1 MSIWD
6 AFGKGRYKGFSREA
20 GQLLDK
26 AVELAGGLGCKKAD
40 TGHLLWAMLQADGG
54 PAARFLAGKNI
65 SELEVRRQLSAGRDG
80 SVTRLARGDMA
91 ADLRRAMDYAIIG
104 AQNAHLSRAEPEHLL
119 CAMLED
125 TDCAAGVMLASM
137 GVQLTEAVREC
148 RQLSGQF
155 VLPAQPRVSASI
167 PRGSRASDKY
177 CRDLTRRAAEGELDP
192 VFCREAELD
201 RMVEILCRRQKN
213 DPCLIGEPGV
223 GKTALAEGLALRI
236 AAGQVPRALQGRR
249 LLALDMASLVAGTK
263 YRGDFEE
270 RLKNLLEELV
280 RDGTAIL
287 FIDEF
292 HTIVGAGAAE
302 GAIDAASILKPVL
315 ARGELQL
322 IGATTNQEFRTHIQK
337 DAALERRFGR
347 VQVEEPTPA
356 QAVEILNGLAPR
368 YERYHNVRL
377 PPQTLQAAVELSV
390 RYLPGR
396 CLPDKAI
403 DLVDEACAAARIL
416 AEKEQRTQPVLSPE
430 DIARVVAA
438 ASGVP
443 AQRVGEQERERL
455 DKLESRLNAEI
466 VGQQRAV
473 AAVAGAIRRSRTGL
487 GEPGRPI
494 GAMLFLGPTGVG
506 KTALAR
512 ALAVSWFGS
521 EKALLKFDMSEYQEQ
536 HTAARLLGAPPG
548 YLGHDEGGQL
558 TEAVRRRPY
567 SVVLFDE
574 IEKAHPDVMNILLQI
589 LDEGKINDAQGRT
602 VDFSNTVICMTSNA
616 GSSDQST
623 SSLGFNKSEEQRSA
637 EKTRKALAQF
647 LRPEFLG
654 RVDEVITFK
663 PLSEETLQG
672 IAALMLDEYKPG
684 MDAKGIAYRY
694 TPAALKALVKKSE
707 GGKFGARDLRRVI
720 RKAVEDPAAEKLID
734 GTLASGS
741 TLVVDADENG
751 EIVGFDIDVAEEVC
765 KRLGVKLVKQ
775 PVNWDTLT
783 TDLNVGKCDC
793 IWNGLSINKERQEKM
808 NLSEPYMKN
817 AMVFVVK
824 GDSTVAK
831 MDDLKGKKI
840 SVQNGSSAQTI
851 LENSAIKDDI
861 TISPIATNVEALQQL
876 ELGVVDVVF
885 LDEVV
890 ADYEIKNSGKD
901 YKKLAEGLEEEQYA
915 IAFRKNDQAL
925 RDAVQKT
932 LGEMKADGKLGEIST
947 KWFGSDIT
955 IVK

>member
-104 AQNAHLSRAEPEHLL
+104 AQNAHLNRAEPEHLL

-125 TDCAAGVMLASM
+125 DGCTAGVLLASM
-137 GVQLTEAVREC
+137 GLQLTEAVREC

-155 VLPAQPRVSASI
+155 VLPYQTRAVAGA

-177 CRDLTRRAAEGELDP
+177 CRDLTRRAAERELDP

-213 DPCLIGEPGV
+213 NPCLVGEPGV
-223 GKTALAEGLALRI
+223 GKTALAEGLAQRI
-236 AAGQVPRALQGRR
+236 AGDRVPRALKGRR

-270 RLKNLLEELV
+270 RFKNLLEELV
-280 RDGTAIL
+280 RDGSAIL
-287 FIDEF
+287 FVDEF

-315 ARGELQL
+315 ARGELQM
-322 IGATTNQEFRTHIQK
+322 IGATTTEEFRTHIQK
-337 DAALERRFGR
+337 DAALERRFGK

-356 QAVEILNGLAPR
+356 QAVDILSGLAPR
-368 YERYHNVRL
+368 YERYHNVKL
-377 PPQTLQAAVELSV
+377 PQETLQAAVELSV

-396 CLPDKAI
+396 FLPDKAI
-403 DLVDEACAAARIL
+403 DLVDEACAAARIR
-416 AEKEQRTQPVLSPE
+416 AEREKQPQPVLTPD
-430 DIARVVAA
+430 DIAHVVAQ

-443 AQRVGEQERERL
+443 TERVGEQERERL
-455 DKLESRLNAEI
+455 EKLEQRLNEEI
-466 VGQQRAV
+466 VGQSRAV

-574 IEKAHPDVMNILLQI
+574 IEKAHPDIQNILLQI
-589 LDEGKINDAQGRT
+589 LEDGQLTDAMGRKA
-602 VDFSNTVICMTSNA
+602 DFRNTIVLLTSNLGARFLAGQSAPLGFAA
-616 GSSDQST
+616 GSEAVFEKQSAQAV
-623 SSLGFNKSEEQRSA
+623 EEA
-637 EKTRKALAQF
+637 KKWF
-647 LRPEFLG
+647 RPELAG
-654 RVDEVITFK
+654 R
-663 PLSEETLQG
+663 
-672 IAALMLDEYKPG
+672 LDEMIVFRPLA
-684 MDAKGIAYRY
+684 DDSLCAI
-694 TPAALKALVKKSE
+694 
-707 GGKFGARDLRRVI
+707 
-720 RKAVEDPAAEKLID
+720 AEKLLCQLEQRAAGSGYQLHHTPQVGRALAAKARSAYGARELRRAVDRAVEQALADRI
-734 GTLASGS
+734 ASGTAS
-741 TLVVDADENG
+741 TGQHWTAD
-751 EIVGFDIDVAEEVC
+751 C
-765 KRLGVKLVKQ
+765 
-775 PVNWDTLT
+775 
-783 TDLNVGKCDC
+783 
-793 IWNGLSINKERQEKM
+793 S
-808 NLSEPYMKN
+808 
-817 AMVFVVK
+817 
-824 GDSTVAK
+824 
-831 MDDLKGKKI
+831 
-840 SVQNGSSAQTI
+840 
-851 LENSAIKDDI
+851 
-861 TISPIATNVEALQQL
+861 
-876 ELGVVDVVF
+876 
-885 LDEVV
+885 
-890 ADYEIKNSGKD
+890 
-901 YKKLAEGLEEEQYA
+901 
-915 IAFRKNDQAL
+915 
-925 RDAVQKT
+925 
-932 LGEMKADGKLGEIST
+932 ADGSIILREDET
-947 KWFGSDIT
+947 VT
-955 IVK
+955 M

>member
-1 MSIWD
+1 MGIWENL
-6 AFGKGRYKGFSREA
+6 GMGGYRGFSRPSA
-20 GQLLDK
+20 RLLQQ
-26 AVELAGGLGCKKAD
+26 AVQLAGDLGCEQAD
-40 TGHLLWAMLQADGG
+40 TSHLLLAMLQQQG
-54 PAARFLAGKNI
+54 AAAQFLTRKNI
-65 SELEVRRQLSAGRDG
+65 TEPEVRRQLAQQRSGPAQ
-80 SVTRLARGDMA
+80 RLDRQSMA
-91 ADLRRAMDYAIIG
+91 PDLRRTMDYALIG
-104 AQNAHLSRAEPEHLL
+104 AQNAHVSRAEPEHLL

-125 TDCAAGVMLASM
+125 DGCAAGLLLAEM
-137 GVQLTEAVREC
+137 GLSLTEAVREC

-368 YERYHNVRL
+368 YERYHGVRL

-416 AEKEQRTQPVLSPE
+416 AEKEQRTQPVLTPE

-438 ASGVP
+438 AS
-443 AQRVGEQERERL
+443 
-455 DKLESRLNAEI
+455 
-466 VGQQRAV
+466 
-473 AAVAGAIRRSRTGL
+473 L

-574 IEKAHPDVMNILLQI
+574 IEKAHPDIQNILLQI
-589 LDEGKINDAQGRT
+589 LEDGQLTDAMGRKA
-602 VDFSNTVICMTSNA
+602 DFRNTIVLLTSNLGARFLA
-616 GSSDQST
+616 GQNAP
-623 SSLGFNKSEEQRSA
+623 LGFAAGAEAVFEKQSAQAVEEA
-637 EKTRKALAQF
+637 KKWF
-647 LRPEFLG
+647 RPELLG
-654 RVDEVITFK
+654 RLDEVIVFR
-663 PLSEETLQG
+663 PLAEENLCAIAEKMLCQLEQRAARSGYRLRHTPQVGAALAARAQSAYG
-672 IAALMLDEYKPG
+672 ARELRRQVDRAVEQALANRIAA
-684 MDAKGIAYRY
+684 
-694 TPAALKALVKKSE
+694 
-707 GGKFGARDLRRVI
+707 
-720 RKAVEDPAAEKLID
+720 
-734 GTLASGS
+734 GTACVGQHW
-741 TLVVDADENG
+741 TADC
-751 EIVGFDIDVAEEVC
+751 A
-765 KRLGVKLVKQ
+765 
-775 PVNWDTLT
+775 
-783 TDLNVGKCDC
+783 
-793 IWNGLSINKERQEKM
+793 
-808 NLSEPYMKN
+808 
-817 AMVFVVK
+817 
-824 GDSTVAK
+824 
-831 MDDLKGKKI
+831 
-840 SVQNGSSAQTI
+840 
-851 LENSAIKDDI
+851 
-861 TISPIATNVEALQQL
+861 
-876 ELGVVDVVF
+876 
-885 LDEVV
+885 
-890 ADYEIKNSGKD
+890 
-901 YKKLAEGLEEEQYA
+901 
-915 IAFRKNDQAL
+915 
-925 RDAVQKT
+925 
-932 LGEMKADGKLGEIST
+932 ADGSIILREDET
-947 KWFGSDIT
+947 IT
-955 IVK
+955 L